1 MKKVFLG
8 IAILGVVLFFGYQ
21 YFSKSSK
28 KIYKSPD
35 GKYTLEISTGKSG
48 NTPGDGGGS
57 TALAQV
63 VLKDADGTVIGESSN
78 NPDCAIFLDSVE
90 VIWDIEN
97 DLVFYGKAKSINL
110 KTGKVEC

>member
-1 MKKVFLG
+1 MKKVILG
-8 IAILGVVLFFGYQ
+8 IAILGVFLFLGYQ
-21 YFSKSSK
+21 YFGKSSK

-35 GKYTLEISTGKSG
+35 GKYTLEVSSGKSG
-48 NTPGDGGGS
+48 NMPGDGGGS
-57 TALAQV
+57 TAVAEI
-63 VLKDADGTVIGESSN
+63 VLKSADGNIIGESKN

-97 DLVFYGKAKSINL
+97 DLVFYGKAKSIHL